1 MISRTTE
8 PMLMAP
14 LEIEKWF
21 FSTVFFFLSSPS
33 MQRSEKTKKN
43 REKRKKNAHKARD
56 WVVKLI
62 NWSIDGFT
70 LILIS

>member
-21 FSTVFFFLSSPS
+21 FSTVFFPSAPS

>member
-21 FSTVFFFLSSPS
+21 FSTVFFSFPRH
-33 MQRSEKTKKN
+33 QCKDQKKTKKN